1 MYFIFTF
8 PYSDR
13 RDYDQTILFLR
24 DERHKQA
31 GEVPAERS
39 RVSSTQETQISGK
52 IGKSKSEIRSRSKSR
67 SVLGHKADRI
77 KSRQVPCLTP
87 GVVGT

>member
-8 PYSDR
+8 PYLDR
-13 RDYDQTILFLR
+13 RDYNQTILFLR

-39 RVSSTQETQISGK
+39 GVSSTQETQISGK
-52 IGKSKSEIRSRSKSR
+52 IGKSKSVIRSKK
-67 SVLGHKADRI
+67 VKV
-77 KSRQVPCLTP
+77 QVYFYF
-87 GVVGT
+87 